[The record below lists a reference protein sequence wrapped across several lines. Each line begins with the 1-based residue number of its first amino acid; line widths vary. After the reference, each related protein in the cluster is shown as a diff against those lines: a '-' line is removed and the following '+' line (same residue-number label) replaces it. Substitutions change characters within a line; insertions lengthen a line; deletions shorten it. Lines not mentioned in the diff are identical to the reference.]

1 MAQYK
6 HDRFFK
12 FYVQA
17 LYKTK
22 GETRKDIKVMNDE
35 ELEIDCMFVSQL
47 DKFGWQ
53 QEDLGLL
60 DRLMKKHPTIIVEHY
75 SGYLNQKNLN
85 ISIVRKNLY
94 WEPMESELIEAARV
108 ELQLKKS
115 EQLPL
120 DARQKI
126 EIQNPFTWVLAVN
139 CGDKLLNLC
148 EAKPLAEYGTGVYEL
163 SKFLRMGIVVID
175 RLPDSEDTLWLKMLG
190 DKDSARRAF
199 GEIEQLSPAR
209 REKRDII
216 RTSLKYC
223 VYLRGLPTE
232 SLSEEEQE
240 FMRTMEQVDAWFEAE
255 IAEAEQKAQER
266 GEVRGEIRGEER
278 KQQEIALRMFRENI
292 PVDVIERVTGLT
304 IEQLQMIRSQ
314 TGNN

>member
-22 GETRKDIKVMNDE
+22 GETRKNIQVRNDE
-35 ELEIDCMFVSQL
+35 DLEIDCMFVAQS
-47 DKFGWQ
+47 DKFGWH
-53 QEDLGLL
+53 QEDLGLF
-60 DRLMKKHPTIIVEHY
+60 DRLMNKHPTIIIEHY

-85 ISIVRKNLY
+85 VSITRKNLY
-94 WEPMESELIEAARV
+94 WEPKEAELIEAVRI

-115 EQLPL
+115 EQLQP
-120 DARQKI
+120 DAKAQI
-126 EIQNPFTWVLAVN
+126 EVQNPFTWVLAVN

-148 EAKPLAEYGTGVYEL
+148 EAKPLTEYGDGVYEL

-175 RLPDSEDTLWLKMLG
+175 RLSEGEDTLWLKMLG

-199 GEIEQLSPAR
+199 GEIEQLSPNR
-209 REKRDII
+209 REKNDII

-223 VYLRGLPTE
+223 VYLRGLPVE
-232 SLSEEEQE
+232 SLTEEDQD
-240 FMRTMEQVDAWFEAE
+240 FMRTMEQVDAWLEAE
-255 IAEAEQKAQER
+255 IAEAQ
-266 GEVRGEIRGEER
+266 ER
-278 KQQEIALRMFRENI
+278 KQQEIALRMLQENI
-292 PVDVIERVTGLT
+292 PLDVIARITQLT
-304 IEQLQMIRSQ
+304 IEQLQSLRSHP
-314 TGNN
+314 GNN

>member
-12 FYVQA
+12 FYVQT

-22 GETRKDIKVMNDE
+22 GETLKNIQVRNDE
-35 ELEIDCMFVSQL
+35 DLEIDCMFVAQS

-60 DRLMKKHPTIIVEHY
+60 DRLMKKHTTIIVEHY

-85 ISIVRKNLY
+85 VSITRKNLY
-94 WEPMESELIEAARV
+94 WEPKEAELIEAARI

-115 EQLPL
+115 EPLPQE
-120 DARQKI
+120 ARAQI
-126 EIQNPFTWVLAVN
+126 EVQNPFTWILAVN
-139 CGDKLLNLC
+139 CGNNLLNLC
-148 EAKPLAEYGTGVYEL
+148 EAKPLTEYGEGVYEL

-175 RLPDSEDTLWLKMLG
+175 RLPDGGDTLWLKMLG
-190 DKDSARRAF
+190 NKDSARRAF
-199 GEIEQLSPAR
+199 GEIEQLSPNR
-209 REKRDII
+209 REKNDII

-232 SLSEEEQE
+232 SLTEEEQD
-240 FMRTMEQVDAWFEAE
+240 FMRTMDQVDVWYDAE
-255 IAEAEQKAQER
+255 IARAEQKAQER
-266 GEVRGEIRGEER
+266 GEGR
-278 KQQEIALRMFRENI
+278 KQQEIALKMLRKNMPLETI
-292 PVDVIERVTGLT
+292 AELTELSVD
-304 IEQLQMIRSQ
+304 QLQILRSQ
-314 TGNN
+314 LETN

>member
-22 GETRKDIKVMNDE
+22 GETHKNIQVRNDE
-35 ELEIDCMFVSQL
+35 DLEIDCMFVAQS

-53 QEDLGLL
+53 QEDLGLF
-60 DRLMKKHPTIIVEHY
+60 DRLMNKHPTIIVEHY

-85 ISIVRKNLY
+85 ISITRKNLY
-94 WEPMESELIEAARV
+94 WELKEAELIETARV

-115 EQLPL
+115 EQLSPQ
-120 DARQKI
+120 AKAQI

-148 EAKPLAEYGTGVYEL
+148 EAKPLAEYGDGVYEL

-175 RLPDSEDTLWLKMLG
+175 RLSGGEDTLWLKMLG

-199 GEIEQLSPAR
+199 GEIEQLSPNR
-209 REKRDII
+209 REKNDII

-223 VYLRGLPTE
+223 VYLRGLPVE
-232 SLSEEEQE
+232 SLTEEEQD
-240 FMRTMEQVDAWFEAE
+240 FMRTMEQVDAWLEAE
-255 IAEAEQKAQER
+255 IAEAQ
-266 GEVRGEIRGEER
+266 ER
-278 KQQEIALRMFRENI
+278 KQQEIALRMLQENI
-292 PVDVIERVTGLT
+292 PLDVIARITQLT
-304 IEQLQMIRSQ
+304 IEQLQSLRSQ
-314 TGNN
+314 PGNN